1 MSKITLFSPTWS
13 RLDSAQLL
21 AFFPSSFYGIEAET
35 GRAELFGDLGP
46 VKTMVSELFGD
57 LGPVKTMVS
66 ELFGDLGPV
75 KTMVSE
81 LFGDLG
87 PVKTMVSGLSALSL
101 PKHQNSLNLLR
112 ELKLYIEKHTNRNT
126 FEGIW
131 Q

>member
-1 MSKITLFSPTWS
+1 MSKIAPFSPTWS

-66 ELFGDLGPV
+66 
-75 KTMVSE
+75 
-81 LFGDLG
+81 
-87 PVKTMVSGLSALSL
+87 GLSALSL

-112 ELKLYIEKHTNRNT
+112 ELKLYIEKTHK
-126 FEGIW
+126 
-131 Q
+131 QKHL